1 MELEFH
7 QLDRRYEDLRLRRP
21 ERESRLLSSLAK
33 QGQQVPIVV
42 VKEEGSYLVIDGF
55 KRLRCLELLGSDT
68 VRATLLD
75 LEKSDA
81 LLLDRSQRSSE
92 GLSQLE
98 QGWLLAALRS
108 QGLSQKELALR
119 MDKSVSWVSRRLA
132 LAGELPTQVQ
142 EHVRCGAIP
151 AHAAM
156 RHLVPIARCN
166 RQDCLRLAE
175 AIAGA
180 GLSSREVGE
189 LCSAF
194 SQSSARVRER
204 LLEDPRLFLRARAH
218 KDHPPPL
225 PAQLEMLQDLDKMAR
240 TALGLCERLRDA
252 EPSPEQLVDLRLASA
267 QVRSQLDV
275 FDEETHRAGR
285 EDSQHHPDSRRE
297 EDLEAPHRQT
307 AKDFAQQRPGGDRLP
322 EQSAEDALPAGE
334 GGTLPRRDPGASRDL
349 PRQSREG
356 PRGADDPGRTDLLP
370 GSDRLLPPSRDRNQ
384 AQAAGGQVPL
394 RAGPGDATRHLPT
407 PS

>member
-21 ERESRLLSSLAK
+21 ERERSLLASLAE
-33 QGQQVPIVV
+33 QGQQMPIVV

-55 KRLRCLELLGSDT
+55 KRLRCLERLGSDT
-68 VRATLLD
+68 VRATLWD
-75 LEKSDA
+75 LEQSDA

-108 QGLSQKELALR
+108 QGLSQEKLAQR
-119 MDKSVSWVSRRLA
+119 VDKSVSWVSRRLA
-132 LAGELPTQVQ
+132 LVGELPTQVQ
-142 EHVRCGAIP
+142 EHVRRGAIP

-156 RHLVPIARCN
+156 RHLVPLARRN
-166 RQDCLRLAE
+166 RQACLRLAE
-175 AIAGA
+175 AIAVA
-180 GLSSREVGE
+180 RLSSREVGE

-194 SQSSARVRER
+194 SQSSAKVRER
-204 LLEDPRLFLRARAH
+204 LLEDPRLFLRARAQ
-218 KDHPPPL
+218 KDDPPPL
-225 PAQLEMLQDLDKMAR
+225 PAQLEMLRDLDKMAR
-240 TALGLCERLRDA
+240 TARRLCERLGDVD
-252 EPSPEQLVDLRLASA
+252 PSPEQLAELRLASA
-267 QVRSQLDV
+267 QVRSQLDT

-285 EDSQHHPDSRRE
+285 EDPQHHPDSRRE
-297 EDLEAPHRQT
+297 EDLDARHRQT
-307 AKDFAQQRPGGDRLP
+307 AEDFAQQRRGGDCLT
-322 EQSAEDALPAGE
+322 EQSTEEDLPAGE
-334 GGTLPRRDPGASRDL
+334 GRALPRRDPGASRDL

-356 PRGADDPGRTDLLP
+356 PRGADDPGRTDFLP
-370 GSDRLLPPSRDRNQ
+370 GSDRLLSPSWDRDQ

-394 RAGPGDATRHLPT
+394 RAGPGDAARHLPT